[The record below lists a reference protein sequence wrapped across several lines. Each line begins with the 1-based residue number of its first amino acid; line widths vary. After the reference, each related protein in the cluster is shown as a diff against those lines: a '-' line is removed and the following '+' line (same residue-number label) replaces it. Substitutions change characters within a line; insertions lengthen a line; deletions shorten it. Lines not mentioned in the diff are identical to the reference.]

1 MTSYFFDELVTDQ
14 KKKNYLK
21 VPELPGQVED
31 LHEGE
36 RHRDEAEHQVR
47 DGQVDD
53 EDVPGCPHGGVPGHH
68 VDHHLE

>member
-1 MTSYFFDELVTDQ
+1 MT
-14 KKKNYLK
+14 NYLK

-31 LHEGE
+31 LDEGE

-53 EDVPGCPHGGVPGHH
+53 EDVPGRPHRGVTSHH
-68 VDHHLE
+68 IDHHLLETTDIVSSA